1 MARQE
6 RTKMYRI
13 SENLVKTA
21 TAVLS
26 KLTACGAELLPDAG
40 GYVVCVNHISYLDP
54 MVVANFLLRQ
64 RAFPYFLAK
73 ESLFRVPITGQ
84 MLRMSEQIPVHRR
97 SSRAKEAYSAA
108 TSALKQEKVVVIF
121 PEGTITGD
129 DDLWPMAAKLGAARL
144 ALTTGVPVVP
154 IATWGGQTHW
164 PAYGRGP
171 TKMLPRC
178 DVAVRV
184 GTPLRLGGPTESAD
198 PEAVQAAT
206 DRIMAAITAELAVL
220 RAETPPTKGQSPCNP
235 LY

>member
-6 RTKMYRI
+6 RTRMYRI
-13 SENLVKTA
+13 SENLVKMA
-21 TAVLS
+21 MPVLS
-26 KLTACGAELLPDAG
+26 KETATGAELLPPTG

-54 MVVANFLLRQ
+54 VVIANFLLHQ

-73 ESLFRVPITGQ
+73 ESLFRVPITGR

-108 TSALKQEKVVVIF
+108 ISALQQEKVVVIF
-121 PEGTITGD
+121 PEGTITRD
-129 DDLWPMAAKLGAARL
+129 DNLWPMQARPGAARL
-144 ALTTGVPVVP
+144 ALATGVPVVP

-171 TKMLPRC
+171 TKVAPRC
-178 DVAVRV
+178 EVAVRV
-184 GTPLRLGGPTESAD
+184 GAPLHVGGPMETLE

-220 RAETPPTKGQSPCNP
+220 RDEASPTKGQ
-235 LY
+235 